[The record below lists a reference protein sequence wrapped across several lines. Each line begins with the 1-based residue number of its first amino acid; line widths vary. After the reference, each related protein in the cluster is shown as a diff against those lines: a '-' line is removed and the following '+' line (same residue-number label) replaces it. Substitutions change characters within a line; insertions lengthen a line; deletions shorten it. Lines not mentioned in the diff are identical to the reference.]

1 MLFSYNEL
9 KESVREDFDRFC
21 NLGFEEA
28 QIVPA
33 VLDEYR
39 HGENFSPAE
48 NLCIHL
54 FLALHYQEK
63 GFALSKIIQSI
74 NRLMTQELFNELQG
88 ASGTDGICFAADL
101 SRLPGLG
108 EKPDHHQEGARP

>member
-39 HGENFSPAE
+39 HGEDFSPVE

-63 GFALSKIIQSI
+63 GFALSEIIQRI
-74 NRLMTQELFNELQG
+74 KRLMTKELFNELQS
-88 ASGTDGICFAADL
+88 ASGIDGACFTADL
-101 SRLPGLG
+101 SRLPDLG
-108 EKPDHHQEGARP
+108 EKPNHQEGARP